1 VQEEDD
7 KLLEEIIELPGYHT
21 LTMELLI
28 KTAEADSKRLP
39 EYCNIRR
46 PMGLTSPR

>member
-1 VQEEDD
+1 MQEEDD

-28 KTAEADSKRLP
+28 KTAEADSKRCLNAVIL
-39 EYCNIRR
+39 EGQCV
-46 PMGLTSPR
+46 